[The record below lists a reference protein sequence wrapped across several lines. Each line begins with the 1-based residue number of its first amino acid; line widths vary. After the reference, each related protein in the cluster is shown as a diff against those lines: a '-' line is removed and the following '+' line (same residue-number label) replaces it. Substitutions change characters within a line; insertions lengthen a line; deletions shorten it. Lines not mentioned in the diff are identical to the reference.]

1 VNTRV
6 VFDPKV
12 LHAIR
17 VRGLTIGELARHSR
31 LSQATVSAAIHGRP
45 LNVRSAVLL
54 ARTLAA
60 CPVIGELEEWAIE
73 TRTDRSMD

>member
-1 VNTRV
+1 MNTRV
-6 VFDPKV
+6 VFDAKV

-17 VRGLTIGELARHSR
+17 VRGLTMGELARQSR

-54 ARTLAA
+54 AQTLAA
-60 CPVIGELEEWAIE
+60 CPVIKELEDWAAGGN
-73 TRTDRSMD
+73 

>member
-17 VRGLTIGELARHSR
+17 VRGLTIGELARQSH
-31 LSQATVSAAIHGRP
+31 LSQATVSAAIHGKP

-54 ARTLAA
+54 ARALAV
-60 CPVIGELEEWAIE
+60 CPVITELDEWA
-73 TRTDRSMD
+73 TGGP